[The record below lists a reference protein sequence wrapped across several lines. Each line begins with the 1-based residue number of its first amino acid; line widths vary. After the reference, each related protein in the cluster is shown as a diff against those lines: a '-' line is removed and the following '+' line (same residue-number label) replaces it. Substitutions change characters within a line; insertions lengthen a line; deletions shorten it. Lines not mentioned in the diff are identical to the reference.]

1 MTGASFWFMAC
12 ATYFARGV
20 RARYP
25 EILRAVR
32 QQPSVH
38 ISTLIAPVYNYLSK
52 KYSDGQLRTAKSRSD
67 QPAASK
73 KGRKPTALDTSQFK
87 NELIASVYDKKHDK
101 KHRLQYS
108 IRDDIFINTIRAFLL
123 RKYQDPQTEGAT
135 KERRLEEVT
144 QTSLAQMISDL
155 EADLHGEQSATDEL
169 VKQLTKKMELE
180 LNAELY
186 FEGNYRR
193 DSLLKDMQLRF
204 EDEDLF
210 LDRMEFKQQTSVL
223 TSIKNSQECRD
234 KFVFP
239 EKERPKK
246 SEDYVCQI
254 CSDGDYTDSN
264 QIVFCARCNISFH
277 QRCYGIAQIP
287 EGNWICDLC
296 KHFGPAGR
304 FVRCALCTRRG
315 GCLRRVNIPAISDFW
330 KQRNSSYF
338 EAAARHKIVSKE
350 EPPELYNKGEA
361 LIDDNVSVNSK
372 NFEDF
377 LYYDYYKELDK
388 FKPSDSDLEPKSHL
402 TWVHLSCCLWI
413 PKLEVT
419 CEPVPNMVQSFD
431 QVDKRRFQM
440 ECSICGKKE
449 GACIQCSAKNCQ
461 EPFHVECARRTKMYM
476 ETKNADNR
484 FYTIY
489 CDRHAPLMAKR
500 KLDSQA
506 NSICNDINK
515 FCRYIEK
522 FYDSYRYKFE
532 ERPPEEE
539 TPAYVRLLHKK
550 RLEKAQ
556 SNPLQ
561 DKLMKNKFI
570 KQVKNELSKFPDFGN
585 VITIKK
591 DDLGQPASADY
602 EPPKKVFLKSAIHK
616 NHKVWNQL
624 AKKHAWPFANIY
636 KKYKRVLMG
645 SNESPLE
652 GLIKSKP
659 VKRTKDFDEETEPG
673 VVFVQNTEGSHGSP
687 RLRRQAVL
695 HLPEALAG
703 RDHGR

>member
-1 MTGASFWFMAC
+1 MS
-12 ATYFARGV
+12 
-20 RARYP
+20 
-25 EILRAVR
+25 
-32 QQPSVH
+32 
-38 ISTLIAPVYNYLSK
+38 
-52 KYSDGQLRTAKSRSD
+52 
-67 QPAASK
+67 
-73 KGRKPTALDTSQFK
+73 
-87 NELIASVYDKKHDK
+87 SVYDKKHDK

-108 IRDDIFINTIRAFLL
+108 IRDDLFINTMRAFLL
-123 RKYQDPQTEGAT
+123 RKFEDPQADANT
-135 KERRLEEVT
+135 KQRHLDQAK
-144 QTSLAQMISDL
+144 QTNLSQMIEDL
-155 EADLHGEQSATDEL
+155 ESDFEHQQADTDEL
-169 VKQLTKKMELE
+169 IKQLTKKMELE
-180 LNAELY
+180 LNDELY

-193 DSLLKDMQLRF
+193 ESLLKDLQLRF

-210 LDRMEFKQQTSVL
+210 LDRMEYKQQTSVL
-223 TSIKNSQECRD
+223 TSIKHSQQSRD

-296 KHFGPAGR
+296 KHFGPSGR
-304 FVRCALCTRRG
+304 FIRCAFCTRRG
-315 GCLRRVNIPAISDFW
+315 GCLRRVNIPAASDFW
-330 KQRNSSYF
+330 KQRNSSYY
-338 EAAARHKIVSKE
+338 EAAARHKGVSKD

-361 LIDDNVSVNSK
+361 LIDDDVSVNSK
-372 NFEDF
+372 NFEEF

-388 FKPSDSDLEPKSHL
+388 FKPSDCEFEPKSHL

-419 CEPVPNMVQSFD
+419 GEPVPNMVQSFD
-431 QVDKRRFQM
+431 QVDRRRFQM
-440 ECSICGKKE
+440 ECSICGKRE
-449 GACIQCSAKNCQ
+449 GACIQCSSKNCQ

-506 NSICNDINK
+506 VSICNDITK

-522 FYDSYRYKFE
+522 FYDSYKYKFD

-550 RLEKAQ
+550 KLEKAA
-556 SNPLQ
+556 SNSLQ
-561 DKLMKNKFI
+561 DKLLKNKFLR
-570 KQVKNELSKFPDFGN
+570 QVKCELSKFPDFGN
-585 VITIKK
+585 VIAIKK
-591 DDLGQPASADY
+591 DDLGLPASADY
-602 EPPKKVFLKSAIHK
+602 EQPKKVFLRSAIHK

-645 SNESPLE
+645 STESPLE

-659 VKRTKDFDEETEPG
+659 VKQSKDSDDEAG
-673 VVFVQNTEGSHGSP
+673 VVFVQNTESSS
-687 RLRRQAVL
+687 
-695 HLPEALAG
+695 
-703 RDHGR
+703 D